1 MNKHWISH
9 GPTSLQHVLM
19 TLKKQTLVLLFISYT
34 LKFGKAS
41 HQLKHGRDQQPCTF
55 YSPVP
60 EKMTRLFY
68 FSSASYCTVLCISN
82 HPMLGTLKAQMH
94 RPHLLAEQ
102 KKGASTRF
110 WTMVSCTNYTSS
122 SCTLVSAEN
131 YHVKKRK
138 RKEKYPQPSTNLS
151 SPSPSQLKG
160 ERSCLVA
167 LNKYTPCN
175 LSKIDH
181 GHFCD
186 RTMLDISSI
195 CSKETTQHLV
205 YPLA

>member
-1 MNKHWISH
+1 
-9 GPTSLQHVLM
+9 M

-82 HPMLGTLKAQMH
+82 HPMLGTLKAQMD
-94 RPHLLAEQ
+94 RPPLPAEQ
-102 KKGASTRF
+102 KKRRHTLLDHGL
-110 WTMVSCTNYTSS
+110 MYNYTSS

-181 GHFCD
+181 GCFSD
-186 RTMLDISSI
+186 RTLLEMSST
-195 CSKETTQHLV
+195 CPKETTQSIWYIL
-205 YPLA
+205 

>member
-19 TLKKQTLVLLFISYT
+19 TLKKQTLVLLLISYT

-55 YSPVP
+55 YSTQFQRKWHDYSTFPVP
-60 EKMTRLFY
+60 
-68 FSSASYCTVLCISN
+68 ATVLYCISN
-82 HPMLGTLKAQMH
+82 HPMLGTLKAQMD
-94 RPHLLAEQ
+94 RPPLPAEQ
-102 KKGASTRF
+102 KKRRHTLLDHGL
-110 WTMVSCTNYTSS
+110 MYNYTSS

-160 ERSCLVA
+160 ERSCLVT

-181 GHFCD
+181 GCFSD
-186 RTMLDISSI
+186 RTLLEMSST
-195 CSKETTQHLV
+195 CPKETTQSIWYIL
-205 YPLA
+205 

>member
-1 MNKHWISH
+1 
-9 GPTSLQHVLM
+9 
-19 TLKKQTLVLLFISYT
+19 
-34 LKFGKAS
+34 
-41 HQLKHGRDQQPCTF
+41 
-55 YSPVP
+55 
-60 EKMTRLFY
+60 MTRLFY

-82 HPMLGTLKAQMH
+82 HPMLGTLKAQMD
-94 RPHLLAEQ
+94 RPPLPAEQ
-102 KKGASTRF
+102 KKRRHTLLDHGL
-110 WTMVSCTNYTSS
+110 MYNYTSS

-151 SPSPSQLKG
+151 STSPSQLKRG
-160 ERSCLVA
+160 ECRVLW